1 MSFKSVECGM
11 RIRSLREKLNYTQN
25 QFAEQLNVS
34 LDHLKSV
41 ERVRRACSIDLIAQ
55 ISVRYGESLDYLI
68 LGKKSDGAKAKIAE
82 AMAILEQAQREL

>member
-34 LDHLKSV
+34 IDHLQFV
-41 ERVRRACSIDLIAQ
+41 ERGSRACSIDLIAQ

>member
-41 ERVRRACSIDLIAQ
+41 ERGRRSCSIDLIAQ

>member
-1 MSFKSVECGM
+1 MSFKAVECGM

-41 ERVRRACSIDLIAQ
+41 ERGRRACSIDLIAQ

-68 LGKKSDGAKAKIAE
+68 LGKKLDGAKAKIAE
-82 AMAILEQAQREL
+82 AMATLEQAQREL